1 MTTRTLRLRPEEC
14 CSVPTEPPLLSDDER
29 ERLLRAF
36 KALADGTRLR
46 IFQLIA
52 AQHEPLCACDIVDR
66 FDVSQPTIAHHLRT
80 LREAG
85 LITTSRQGVWAYYT
99 VDPDGVAGVGEL
111 FGGIA
116 GVARAEARAV

>member
-1 MTTRTLRLRPEEC
+1 M
-14 CSVPTEPPLLSDDER
+14 
-29 ERLLRAF
+29 RAF

-85 LITTSRQGVWAYYT
+85 LITTSRQGVWAYYA
-99 VDPDGVAGVGEL
+99 VDPTGVGWVGDL

-116 GVARAEARAV
+116 GPVRMKALTS